1 MAYFLDFDE
10 RALKEWRKL
19 GSTVREQL
27 KRSWLKYLSH
37 PGLKQTSSVVCL
49 IVTRLSSGLQA
60 IALYTEGYRRESCR
74 FRDFCWEKRTLG
86 SI

>member
-27 KRSWLKYLSH
+27 KKKLVEVLESPR
-37 PGLKQTSSVVCL
+37 LKQTSSVVCL

-60 IALYTEGYRRESCR
+60 IALYTG
-74 FRDFCWEKRTLG
+74 L
-86 SI
+86 

>member
-27 KRSWLKYLSH
+27 KKKLVEIYLSH

-60 IALYTEGYRRESCR
+60 IALYTR
-74 FRDFCWEKRTLG
+74 L
-86 SI
+86 

>member
-27 KRSWLKYLSH
+27 KKKLAKIEQKIESAEVKD
-37 PGLKQTSSVVCL
+37 PE
-49 IVTRLSSGLQA
+49 RLEEIEARLEE
-60 IALYTEGYRRESCR
+60 IHLELEKIEDIEEEDYDES
-74 FRDFCWEKRTLG
+74 D
-86 SI
+86 

>member
-27 KRSWLKYLSH
+27 KIDW
-37 PGLKQTSSVVCL
+37 PP
-49 IVTRLSSGLQA
+49 
-60 IALYTEGYRRESCR
+60 ESP
-74 FRDFCWEKRTLG
+74 DNQYHLNK
-86 SI
+86 